1 MFSYPDIDQKIL
13 DIAIQ
18 KEAYL
23 QPVFAKIDDISEA
36 NQYKVL
42 SAFQKNKVAEADFN
56 ASSGYGYNELGRD
69 TLERVYADVFHT
81 EDALVR
87 PQITC
92 GTHALYLALSA
103 NLLPGDE
110 LLFLSGKPY
119 DSLEKS
125 IGITDSPLSLKEQ
138 GISYR
143 IVDLKEAMPI
153 AAEDA
158 DAFDNAVKSSQFDFD
173 AIAGA
178 VNEHTK
184 IAYIQRSKGYVNRPS
199 FCIDEIKEV
208 IDFVK
213 GIRSDIIVMVDNCYG
228 EFTDVL
234 EPSDVG
240 ADLTVGSL
248 IKNPGGGLAPMGG
261 YITGRAELIERCA
274 FRLTAPGLGK
284 EVGGSL
290 GILKS
295 LFHGLSLAP
304 KVVSEALKNAHF
316 AAAMF
321 EHYGFSCAPSW
332 NEKHGCIVEA
342 IDFNDPEKLKTFCE
356 TIQAASYVD
365 SYVRPEAWD
374 MPGYQDQVIMASG
387 AFISGSSI
395 ELSADGP
402 MREPYTAFFQGGLT
416 YEHGKYAILKALSN
430 ILQLI

>member
-1 MFSYPDIDQKIL
+1 MFHYPDIDPSIL
-13 DIAIQ
+13 EIAEQ
-18 KEAYL
+18 KEDEL
-23 QPVFAKIDDISEA
+23 KPVFSKLEEISEA
-36 NQYKVL
+36 NQFKIL
-42 SAFQKNKVAEADFN
+42 SAFQKNKVEEADFN
-56 ASSGYGYNELGRD
+56 PSSGYGYNELGREK
-69 TLERVYADVFHT
+69 LEKVYADVFHT

-110 LLFLSGKPY
+110 LLFISGKPY

-125 IGITDSPLSLKEQ
+125 IGIADSPLSLKEQ
-138 GISYR
+138 GISYK
-143 IVDLKEAMPI
+143 IVELTEAAYSSDPASKNASLFHFAGI
-153 AAEDA
+153 AE
-158 DAFDNAVKSSQFDFD
+158 
-173 AIAGA
+173 AIC
-178 VNEHTK
+178 EKTK
-184 IAYIQRSKGYVNRPS
+184 IVYIQRSKGYINRPS
-199 FCIDEIKEV
+199 FCYEEMKEV
-208 IDFVK
+208 ISFVK
-213 GIRSDIIVMVDNCYG
+213 EQKSDVIVMVDNCYG
-228 EFTDVL
+228 EFTDVN
-234 EPSDVG
+234 EPSDAG
-240 ADLTVGSL
+240 ADLCVGSL

-261 YITGRAELIERCA
+261 YIAGKEDLIERCA

-290 GILKS
+290 GSLKS
-295 LFHGLSLAP
+295 MFQGLSLAP

-321 EHYGFSCAPSW
+321 EHYGFQCAPKW

-342 IDFNDPEKLKTFCE
+342 IDMNDPEKLKIFCE

-402 MREPYTAFFQGGLT
+402 MRPPYTVFFQGGLT
-416 YEHGKYAILKALSN
+416 YEHGKYAILKSLQNMLS
-430 ILQLI
+430 